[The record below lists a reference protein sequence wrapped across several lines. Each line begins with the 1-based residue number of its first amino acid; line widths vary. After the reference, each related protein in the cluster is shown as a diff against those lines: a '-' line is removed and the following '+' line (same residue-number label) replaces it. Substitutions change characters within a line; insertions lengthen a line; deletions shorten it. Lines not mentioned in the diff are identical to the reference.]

1 MRPWIVALLDPEPI
15 EKGTKDK
22 DKGDIA
28 TPPKFLVPNR
38 GDLLP
43 SGVGGSMRRSTR
55 DLRSASPSKSATPAR
70 KMASPRKPRGTRGRA
85 TKAEEAASE
94 AASSALQNAISN
106 GITDTE
112 ETPAP
117 EVGGSEAL
125 NGDVVR
131 VEVDEDVEQNGDIEI
146 THTTVRVEMP
156 ANAPELPLPE
166 STEEMI
172 AKAREMVE
180 EANRLEDT
188 RTSNVKALKRKADE
202 IEEDEDE
209 SAYEVVRAK
218 RVKQLEVTV
227 KKERVRTRAL
237 FGIVAA
243 AAVG

>member
-1 MRPWIVALLDPEPI
+1 MRSWIVALLDPEPI

-28 TPPKFLVPNR
+28 TPPKFLVPNK

-43 SGVGGSMRRSTR
+43 SGIGGSMRRSAR
-55 DLRSASPSKSATPAR
+55 DLRSVSPSKGATPAR
-70 KMASPRKPRGTRGRA
+70 KIASPRKPRGTRGRS

-117 EVGGSEAL
+117 EVAESGAV

-131 VEVDEDVEQNGDIEI
+131 VEVDEDVEQNGDVET

-180 EANRLEDT
+180 EANRLEGT
-188 RTSNVKALKRKADE
+188 RANNVKALKRKADE

-209 SAYEVVRAK
+209 TTHEVVRAK

-243 AAVG
+243 AAIG